1 VPPTQPYVTAAQRDR
16 AAYLRSIDAAG
27 DPTDPFLEEIAR
39 RTLDRLSDVK
49 RPSARAGAG

>member
-1 VPPTQPYVTAAQRDR
+1 MPPTQPYVTAAQRDR